1 MILMQDRID
10 ARPERQ
16 RISVV
21 IPHLNQPEFLAR
33 CLASLAAGTRPPD
46 EVIVVDNGS
55 HELPETER
63 GAPTAGSSCRSGGQI
78 YHRCSYC
85 QNTA

>member
-1 MILMQDRID
+1 MDLSICIVSYEGREKLRACLESIR
-10 ARPERQ
+10 ANRP
-16 RISVV
+16 SVE
-21 IPHLNQPEFLAR
+21 H
-33 CLASLAAGTRPPD
+33 

-55 HELPETER
+55 HELP

>member
-10 ARPERQ
+10 TRPERQ
-16 RISVV
+16 RISIV
-21 IPHLNQPEFLAR
+21 IPYLNQPEFLAR
-33 CLASLAAGTRPPD
+33 YLASLAAGTRPPD

-55 HELPETER
+55 HELP